1 LRVKHIT
8 QLNEL
13 LRNVESVPV
22 AHGVIMNEDKEKEGK
37 GFVIKDKRLFTAEGE
52 VNKEKE
58 SRREEGKTDDT
69 TEKKDPEGQKSK
81 TVTLPEVDFAS
92 FVLSL
97 SSSALLH
104 FGDFPDPVSGKRE
117 RNLSMAKQTIDILAV
132 LREKTR
138 GNLSKDEEQ
147 LMDSLLH
154 DLRIKYVEESKKG

>member
-1 LRVKHIT
+1 M
-8 QLNEL
+8 
-13 LRNVESVPV
+13 VE
-22 AHGVIMNEDKEKEGK
+22 EREKEGK
-37 GFVIKDKRLFTAEGE
+37 GFVVKDKRLFTAEGE
-52 VNKEKE
+52 VNKGKE
-58 SRREEGKTDDT
+58 SLGAEGKIDDT
-69 TEKKDPEGQKSK
+69 SEKGRGEPRKSK
-81 TVTLPEVDFAS
+81 PVTLPEVDFAS

-117 RNLSMAKQTIDILAV
+117 RNLVMAKQTIDILGV

>member
-1 LRVKHIT
+1 MG
-8 QLNEL
+8 E
-13 LRNVESVPV
+13 E
-22 AHGVIMNEDKEKEGK
+22 KEKEGK

-52 VNKEKE
+52 ANRDPGARQEEEK
-58 SRREEGKTDDT
+58 SGDTAGKG
-69 TEKKDPEGQKSK
+69 KPEGQKSK
-81 TVTLPEVDFAS
+81 PVTLPEVDFAA

-117 RNLSMAKQTIDILAV
+117 RNLDMAKQTIDILGV

-154 DLRIKYVEESKKG
+154 DLRIKYVEERKKG